1 MEKRILAGVLL
12 GATAVLVA
20 AASSPASSG
29 GVNLGAANYP
39 SLGSTILVDGSGR
52 PLYHLV
58 SEKGK
63 AIRCSGS
70 CAKAWPPVIV
80 AKGTT
85 AAAGPGLIRA
95 KLGTIRR
102 PDGRSQ
108 ATYGGL
114 ALYRYA
120 ADRKGTAGGQ
130 GFGQVWY
137 LIGATGRIITKK
149 AAAPGADTGTGGGS
163 TGGATTGGGDT
174 GGSDPGGGPGYG
186 Y

>member
-1 MEKRILAGVLL
+1 MEKRILAGILI
-12 GATAVLVA
+12 GAAAVLIA
-20 AASSPASSG
+20 AASSPASSS
-29 GVNLGAANYP
+29 GVNLRAASYP

-52 PLYHLV
+52 PLYHLI

-63 AIRCSGS
+63 SIRCSGT
-70 CAKAWPPVIV
+70 CAKIWPPVIL

-85 AAAGPGLIRA
+85 AVAGPGLVRA

-130 GFGQVWY
+130 GVGQVWY
-137 LIGATGRIITKK
+137 VIGATGRIITKK
-149 AAAPGADTGTGGGS
+149 AADTAAGTDMGGS
-163 TGGATTGGGDT
+163 TGGTTTTGGDT
-174 GGSDPGGGPGYG
+174 GGEDPGGGPSYG